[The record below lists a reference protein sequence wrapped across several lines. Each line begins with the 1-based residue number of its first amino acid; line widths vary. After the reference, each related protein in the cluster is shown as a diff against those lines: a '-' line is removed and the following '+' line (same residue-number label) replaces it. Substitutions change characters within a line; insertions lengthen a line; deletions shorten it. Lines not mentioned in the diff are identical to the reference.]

1 MEIDTILYKAKD
13 GRIFEDPLKCEEYE
27 KTIGII
33 SGSCADFIRYLEERY
48 KPSLYV
54 HGLVFVRNP
63 DGSASVHSCCTVNCS
78 DKLES
83 YVNVKDLTEEQLYIK
98 TTVADVIRFLK
109 RWDKDS
115 PVQYMLTFSEDI
127 RMEHPSIMSMSN
139 PKVWDKEEDKK

>member
-33 SGSCADFIRYLEERY
+33 SGSCADVIRYLEEKH
-48 KPSLYV
+48 KPSIYV
-54 HGLVFVRNP
+54 HGLVFVRHP
-63 DGSASVHSCCTVNCS
+63 DGSSAIHSCCTVNCS
-78 DKLES
+78 DKMES
-83 YVNVKDLTEEQLYIK
+83 YVNVKDLTEKQLYIT

-109 RWDKDS
+109 RCDKDS

-139 PKVWDKEEDKK
+139 SKVWDKEEDKK

>member
-1 MEIDTILYKAKD
+1 MEIDTILYRAKD

-27 KTIGII
+27 KSIGIL
-33 SGSCADFIRYLEERY
+33 SGSCADVIRYLEEKH
-48 KPSLYV
+48 KPSIYV

-63 DGSASVHSCCTVNCS
+63 DGSSATHSCCTVNCS

-83 YVNVKDLTEEQLYIK
+83 YVNVKDLTEKQLYIT

-127 RMEHPSIMSMSN
+127 RMEHPGIMSMSN
-139 PKVWDKEEDKK
+139 AKVWDKEEDKK

>member
-1 MEIDTILYKAKD
+1 MEIDTIFYRAKD

-27 KTIGII
+27 KSIGII
-33 SGSCADFIRYLEERY
+33 SGSCADFIRYLEEKH

-63 DGSASVHSCCTVNCS
+63 DGSSAIHSCCTVNCS

-83 YVNVKDLTEEQLYIK
+83 YVNVKDLTEEQLYIT

-115 PVQYMLTFSEDI
+115 PVQYLLTFSEDI
-127 RMEHPSIMSMSN
+127 RMEHPGIMAMSN

>member
-1 MEIDTILYKAKD
+1 MDIDKIFYRAKD

-33 SGSCADFIRYLEERY
+33 SGSCADFIRYLEEKH
-48 KPSLYV
+48 KPSIYV
-54 HGLVFVRNP
+54 HGLVFVRNS
-63 DGSASVHSCCTVNCS
+63 DGSSAIHSCCTVNCS

-83 YVNVKDLTEEQLYIK
+83 YVNVKDLIEGQLYIT

-127 RMEHPSIMSMSN
+127 RMEHPGIMSMSN
-139 PKVWDKEEDKK
+139 PKVWNKEDGKK

>member
-33 SGSCADFIRYLEERY
+33 SGSCADFIRYLEEKH
-48 KPSLYV
+48 KPSIYV

-83 YVNVKDLTEEQLYIK
+83 YVNVKDLADEQLYIT

-127 RMEHPSIMSMSN
+127 HMEHPGIMSMNN
-139 PKVWDKEEDKK
+139 PKVWDKGEDEK

>member
-1 MEIDTILYKAKD
+1 MEVDTILYRAKD

-27 KTIGII
+27 KTIGIL
-33 SGSCADFIRYLEERY
+33 SGSCADVIRYLEEKH
-48 KPSLYV
+48 KPSIYV

-63 DGSASVHSCCTVNCS
+63 DGSSATHSCCTVNCS

-83 YVNVKDLTEEQLYIK
+83 YVNVKDLTDEQLYIT

-115 PVQYMLTFSEDI
+115 PVQYMLTFSEDL
-127 RMEHPSIMSMSN
+127 RMEHPGVMSMSN
-139 PKVWDKEEDKK
+139 HKVWTKEEIEK